1 MHMRNFKKILIHVK
15 IHGGT
20 NARDIQRRLEEAVEL
35 SRKNFESLR
44 SSSSESQSNVLEQ
57 SKITAI
63 LFFDEANT
71 TEEVGLIKEIM
82 CDKTLNGKKIEF
94 KYGLKII
101 AAVNPYRKHSK
112 EMIDKLESAGL
123 GFFIAS
129 NESKDKLGHIPMR
142 QLVYRVQPLPSSFL
156 PLVWDFGQ
164 LDKGVENVYIKQMI
178 KKDIREMKFCKN
190 T

>member
-1 MHMRNFKKILIHVK
+1 MK

-94 KYGLKII
+94 KY
-101 AAVNPYRKHSK
+101 VH
-112 EMIDKLESAGL
+112 
-123 GFFIAS
+123 
-129 NESKDKLGHIPMR
+129 
-142 QLVYRVQPLPSSFL
+142 
-156 PLVWDFGQ
+156 
-164 LDKGVENVYIKQMI
+164 
-178 KKDIREMKFCKN
+178 
-190 T
+190 